1 MQNMADRISEQ
12 TILEK
17 AYIPETKTIA
27 TTTYGFDGV
36 NAQATPATAMATKI
50 TTVGDVT
57 YIGKAKTGTA
67 QATAKWRCQKIDS
80 GTPGTVVITWA
91 DGDAEFNNVAT
102 DLTALNYS

>member
-1 MQNMADRISEQ
+1 MADRISEQ

-27 TTTYGFDGV
+27 TTAYGFDGV

-57 YIGKAKTGTA
+57 
-67 QATAKWRCQKIDS
+67 
-80 GTPGTVVITWA
+80 
-91 DGDAEFNNVAT
+91 
-102 DLTALNYS
+102 

>member
-1 MQNMADRISEQ
+1 MADRISEQ

-27 TTTYGFDGV
+27 TTSYGFDGV
-36 NAQATPATAMATKI
+36 DAQAIPASAMATKI

-57 YIGKAKTGTA
+57 YIGIAKTGTA
-67 QATAKWRCQKIDS
+67 QSTAKWQCKKIDS
-80 GTPGTVVITWA
+80 SVTNTVTITWA

-102 DLTALNYS
+102 DLTALTYS